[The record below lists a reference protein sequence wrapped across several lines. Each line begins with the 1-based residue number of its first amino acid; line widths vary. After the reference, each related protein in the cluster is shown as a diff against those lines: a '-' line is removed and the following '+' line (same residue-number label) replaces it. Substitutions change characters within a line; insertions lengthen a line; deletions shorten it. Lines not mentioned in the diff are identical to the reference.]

1 MTSNPGS
8 GRGSATHVKVLNFD
22 GNFPHELP
30 EYKPAGNTIWDV
42 FTTSEV
48 KFYRVRLTRLSDIVE
63 GLLIIST
70 RAEI

>member
-1 MTSNPGS
+1 METSPC
-8 GRGSATHVKVLNFD
+8 
-22 GNFPHELP
+22 ELP
-30 EYKPAGNTIWDV
+30 EYKPAGNMIGDV

-63 GLLIIST
+63 GLLIISS